1 MVKARTFG
9 YFFKSSGRSLAR
21 NSWMTIAS
29 ISTVAIALLVLGV
42 FMLLAVNVG
51 VAAQHMESQIEVT
64 AYLLDLPRDQV
75 QRLEQQILSISGV
88 AEVNLVTKDE
98 AWERLLE
105 WYGND
110 RAFLAGWEEENPLR
124 ESFEIRAEEPEQVG
138 EIANRIAGLAGVDEV
153 VYGRDL
159 IDQLLAI
166 TRVIRNV
173 GTALMIGLALAA
185 MFIIANTI
193 RIAVFSRRREINI
206 MRYVG
211 ATNWFIRWPFI
222 IEGWVLGLIGG
233 IVASSI
239 LAWGYYLAVR
249 YLIGVMPFWP
259 LVAPWPFLQQ
269 LALVMLGIGSLI
281 GIAGSVLSVSRYLK
295 V

>member
-9 YFFKSSGRSLAR
+9 FFLRSSGRSLAR
-21 NSWMTIAS
+21 NSWMTVAS
-29 ISTVAIALLVLGV
+29 ISTVAIALLVLGI

-51 VAAQHMESQIEVT
+51 VAADHMESQIEVT
-64 AYLLDLPRDQV
+64 AYLYDMPRDHA
-75 QRLEQQILSISGV
+75 QRLVQQIKSIDGV
-88 AEVNLVTKDE
+88 TDAYHVTKEE

-110 RAFLAGWEEENPLR
+110 RTFLAGWDEENPLR
-124 ESFEIRAEEPEQVG
+124 ESIEIRAEDPARVG
-138 EIANRIAGLAGVDEV
+138 EIAVRVNDLTGIEEV
-153 VYGRDL
+153 IYGRDL
-159 IDQLLAI
+159 IDQILAI
-166 TRVIRNV
+166 TRMIRLV
-173 GTALMIGLALAA
+173 GTGLMAGLALAA

-193 RIAVFSRRREINI
+193 RIAVFSRRREISI

-211 ATNWFIRWPFI
+211 ATKWFIRWPFI

-233 IVASSI
+233 LLASSL

-249 YLIGVMPFWP
+249 YLVAVMPFWP
-259 LVAPWPFLQQ
+259 LVPPWPFLQR
-269 LALVMLGIGSLI
+269 LAMIMLGIGSLI
-281 GIAGSVLSVSRYLK
+281 GICGSAISLRRYLN

>member
-29 ISTVAIALLVLGV
+29 ISTVAISLLVLGV
-42 FMLLAVNVG
+42 FLLLAVNVG

-64 AYLLDLPRDQV
+64 AYLLDMPRDHV
-75 QRLEQQILSISGV
+75 QRLEQQVRSISGV
-88 AEVNLVTKDE
+88 SEVYHVSKDE

-110 RAFLAGWEEENPLR
+110 RTFLAGWEEENPLR
-124 ESFEIRAEEPEQVG
+124 ESFEIRAESPELVS
-138 EIANRIAGLAGVDEV
+138 EIAGRVAGLSGVEEV
-153 VYGRDL
+153 VFGREL
-159 IDQLLAI
+159 IEQILAI
-166 TRVIRNV
+166 TSAIRMV
-173 GTALMIGLALAA
+173 GTGLMIGLALAA

-193 RIAVFSRRREINI
+193 RIAVFSRRREISI

-211 ATNWFIRWPFI
+211 ATKWFIRWPFI

-233 IVASSI
+233 VVASSI

-249 YLIGVMPFWP
+249 YLLRVMPFWP
-259 LVAPWPFLQQ
+259 LIAPWPFLQQ
-269 LALVMLGIGSLI
+269 LALGMLGIGSLI
-281 GIAGSVLSVSRYLK
+281 GIAGSALSLRRYLN